1 MLAPTALAERKIEFD
16 NFEVHYIVIP
26 TVFLS
31 REIASQYD
39 LVRGK
44 AWSLVN
50 ISVLDELGNPR
61 QARVRGSY
69 RNLIDQTYDLDFRE
83 VLEDT
88 AVYYLAPIKHTDED
102 IFRFTLIIDVP
113 GEDEPL
119 EVKFTQKMY
128 RGIE

>member
-1 MLAPTALAERKIEFD
+1 MEFD
-16 NFEVHYIVIP
+16 GFEVHYIVIP

-50 ISVLDELGNPR
+50 ISVLDDVGSPR
-61 QARVRGSY
+61 KARVRGSY

-83 VLEDT
+83 VVEDT
-88 AVYYLAPIKHTDED
+88 AVYYLAPVKHTDED
-102 IFRFTLIIDVP
+102 IFRFTLLIDIP
-113 GEDEPL
+113 GEDKPL